1 MTIKVRITNEDQRQD
16 AKIRVSQ
23 TTADGQPDPGTPDR
37 VLQGTEFA
45 IVHLH
50 SGSQFA
56 ISEVVD
62 DGAEETAAGD
72 ADADPVVDP
81 T

>member
-50 SGSQFA
+50 SGSQFS
-56 ISEVVD
+56 ISEVFDEVEQVTDVVD
-62 DGAEETAAGD
+62 VDAG
-72 ADADPVVDP
+72 PVVDP